1 MNTALPSA
9 TRGHLLIVSA
19 PSGAGKT
26 SLVKAL
32 LDEPDLNLRL
42 SVSTTTRAPR
52 PGECNGREYHFTSPE
67 DFLKRQQ
74 AGEFLEWAQVHGNH
88 YGTSARTVAD
98 AMAQGHRVILEI
110 DWQGAQ
116 QVRGL
121 FPAHQRTSIFILPPS
136 IDELRRR
143 LEARGQDLPEVIA
156 ARLAA
161 AEEECSHAEEFDHV
175 IMNQHFSETLAA
187 LRRII
192 SATAC

>member
-9 TRGHLLIVSA
+9 IRGHLLIVSA

-67 DFLKRQQ
+67 DFSKRQQ

-121 FPAHQRTSIFILPPS
+121 FPAKQRTSIFILPPS

-187 LRRII
+187 LRKII